1 MRILLSIIGLGLL
14 SSVSA
19 QDAKVWTLKECVDYA
34 LENNISVKQS
44 ELDKQISAEDVKA
57 AKWNFAPN
65 LNANASQNF
74 NFGSS
79 IGVSG
84 SRKSSN
90 PLLSIAPSVK

>member
-1 MRILLSIIGLGLL
+1 MKFLLSIISLGLL

-19 QDAKVWTLKECVDYA
+19 QDTKVWTLKECVDYA

-44 ELDKQISAEDVKA
+44 ELDKNIAIEDVKA

-79 IGVSG
+79 Y
-84 SRKSSN
+84 N
-90 PLLSIAPSVK
+90 HPFQIANS